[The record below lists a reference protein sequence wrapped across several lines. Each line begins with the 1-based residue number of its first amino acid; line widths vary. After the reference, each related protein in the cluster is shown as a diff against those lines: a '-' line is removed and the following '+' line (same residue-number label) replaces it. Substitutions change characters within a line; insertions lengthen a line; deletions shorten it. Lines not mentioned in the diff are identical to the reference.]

1 MPAAKILIVSTEAMV
16 NSLEADAKEIY
27 WNIFFIIFLLKPSV
41 KLLLLVFG
49 KNKNYPMKVDAFFK
63 LVKYDAFLFKDRRF
77 DYDSMSFLRT
87 V

>member
-16 NSLEADAKEIY
+16 NSLETDAKEIY

-41 KLLLLVFG
+41 KLLFLVFG